1 MADIYD
7 VQNALATLSQQAI
20 YPHGLSNPSVANC
33 NVKIFPGWPIP
44 GSLDNDLTLQ
54 NAQVSIY
61 STDIARTT
69 TRFDTKWQTTVLNPP
84 TITLSINQST
94 IIING
99 TISTPQTCVIAINGV
114 NVYAYSIQ
122 KNDTLNSIASNIASI
137 VPHAIASG
145 NTVTVSY
152 IKKLSAAVSST
163 GISAREVAREKR
175 LFKITAWCPNPI
187 VRKQIGEAIAETYGS
202 TYRLGM
208 PDGYFGNLSYAS
220 SHEIDELERV
230 KCYRRDIDCFFEY
243 AITQTM
249 TNYSVAFNI
258 ININQ
263 SNIVPHGINFQLLS
277 GGDFLLLSNEN
288 FQLLGLS

>member
-1 MADIYD
+1 MSDIFD
-7 VQNALATLSQQAI
+7 VQTALATLAQQAI
-20 YPHGLSNPSVANC
+20 YPNGLSNPSVANC

-44 GSLDNDLTLQ
+44 NSLDADLTAQ

-61 STDIARTT
+61 STEIARAT
-69 TRFDTKWQTTVLNPP
+69 TRFDTKWQTTVFNTP
-84 TITLSINQST
+84 TITLSINQTT
-94 IIING
+94 ITING
-99 TISTPQTCVIAINGV
+99 TISTPQTCVIVTNGM

-122 KNDTLNSIASNIASI
+122 SNDTLNSIASNIATI
-137 VPHAIASG
+137 IPHAIAAG
-145 NTVTVSY
+145 NTLTISY
-152 IKKLSAAVSST
+152 IKKLSATVSTT

-175 LFKITAWCPNPI
+175 LFKVTAWCPNPI
-187 VRKQIGEAIAETYGS
+187 ARMQIGESIAETYGS

-208 PDGYFGNLSYAS
+208 PDGYYGNLSYAS

-243 AITQTM
+243 ALTQTE

-258 ININQ
+258 ININR
-263 SNIVPHGINFQLLS
+263 SNIVPQGINFQLLS